1 MFENF
6 TVHNLRK
13 LLSQFKRHHTIKNY
27 HKMRKDKLVAEMN
40 RQFVLHN
47 NILYTKNV
55 FREPVIH
62 HHEEPAE
69 VYFEPEPAPI
79 FADDEVVEFNVGK
92 YKNKTNK
99 KDHISDE
106 QADKLIEQR
115 ENVQRKKHVASQKE
129 QMKKS
134 LHNLHNQMKKDI
146 AGYLKEYNEMNNRYK
161 HELEQLKR
169 LRQTKE
175 NKALYEQRIKQ
186 DVADKKAL
194 KTKYHNMFEY
204 INKHKLHPSHPQL
217 ILSHIKERLK
227 KLYNN
232 FRCMMMIL

>member
-1 MFENF
+1 
-6 TVHNLRK
+6 
-13 LLSQFKRHHTIKNY
+13 
-27 HKMRKDKLVAEMN
+27 MRKDKLVAEMN
-40 RQFVLHN
+40 KQFVIHDN
-47 NILYTKNV
+47 VLYTRNV
-55 FREPVIH
+55 YHEPETN
-62 HHEEPAE
+62 HHEEPTE
-69 VYFEPEPAPI
+69 MYYEPEPAPI

-92 YKNKTNK
+92 PKHKANKI
-99 KDHISDE
+99 DHISDK

-115 ENVQRKKHVASQKE
+115 DFVQHKKNVISQKE
-129 QMKKS
+129 QLKKA
-134 LHNLHNQMKKDI
+134 LNNLYTQMKKDI
-146 AGYLKEYNEMNNRYK
+146 DNYSKEYNELHNKYNF
-161 HELEQLKR
+161 ELNHLKR

-227 KLYNN
+227 KL
-232 FRCMMMIL
+232 